1 MSDLR
6 RVQVGSGDRSER
18 IRTYNFPQNRITDHR
33 INMTIYNLEEVLQ
46 GAKLDQFI
54 DALTADDQARKIS
67 QEEN

>member
-6 RVQVGSGDRSER
+6 RVQVGRGDRSER

-46 GAKLDQFI
+46 EAKLDQFI